1 MWNQDEAKEAKT
13 EHREKERETFFHF
26 RMNTVSSSL
35 WQLPHFSNTNGC
47 QCWSACIRSLGV
59 GPITAALSLSFIT
72 QFVCTLI
79 RGLALPAHPSTRRHT
94 QAHMYTCLPTDCQH
108 IVFLGKKNT
117 DVYVYVM
124 LSHLHNLL
132 YTYRHTNVIA
142 REYYTTH
149 LHG

>member
-1 MWNQDEAKEAKT
+1 MWNQDEAEEVKT

-47 QCWSACIRSLGV
+47 QCWSACIRSLRV

-79 RGLALPAHPSTRRHT
+79 RGLALLAHPSTRRHT
-94 QAHMYTCLPTDCQH
+94 QAHMYTCLPTDWQH

-117 DVYVYVM
+117 DVYMYVM
-124 LSHLHNLL
+124 LSHLHKLL
-132 YTYRHTNVIA
+132 YTYLHTNVIV
-142 REYYTTH
+142 REYYITH
-149 LHG
+149 LHD